1 MAEHIRA
8 LIRMYAIAGIKDAG
22 AVDLMFD
29 IMFIDPITVRHFRQ
43 FQGMWRYRLSRQ
55 KQYKLWW
62 DTFRAFLRDCFDK
75 TRTQMNHYHEEN
87 PPDPDTIDSDDE
99 ATDQW
104 FPGTPKMHP
113 PSHKRE
119 APLVITASAP
129 PQKKQK
135 RDKLYPFK
143 VCLVQPGDYDG
154 PGDFP
159 VFDSTAEWFFTGVK
173 DVCLETVFHAVFSL
187 CGSRHPELIMGCLVQ
202 PSEMFGLR
210 TRDTAVLHDEDSVQ
224 NFFAVGGYSPLVVL
238 AVLEEVEHGPPSRD
252 TGTPASRRVQQLP
265 SREPSTPT
273 PSARPGRFMHGAAP
287 NTPPPTVKPAERTP
301 SPPRP
306 SPVAKLWGAV
316 VHWAGIG
323 TFWHAASQGFLLIRA
338 RFMIFFFFPRCW
350 SLRRGTFLFILT
362 A

>member
-1 MAEHIRA
+1 
-8 LIRMYAIAGIKDAG
+8 MYAIAGIKDAG

-43 FQGMWRYRLSRQ
+43 FQGIWRYHLLRQ

-75 TRTQMNHYHEEN
+75 TRTQMNHYHKEN

-104 FPGTPKMHP
+104 FPGTPKMHL

-119 APLVITASAP
+119 APLVITASAS

-143 VCLVQPGDYDG
+143 GCLVKPGDYDG

-159 VFDSTAEWFFTGVK
+159 VFHSMVEWFFTGVK

-187 CGSRHPELIMGCLVQ
+187 CGSWYLELIMGCLVQ
-202 PSEMFGLR
+202 ASEMLACERMIPRSCTMKTLFR
-210 TRDTAVLHDEDSVQ
+210 TSSRW
-224 NFFAVGGYSPLVVL
+224 VGIALL
-238 AVLEEVEHGPPSRD
+238 LFLLF
-252 TGTPASRRVQQLP
+252 SRRWNTGHQAGILALLHHGECN
-265 SREPSTPT
+265 SYLRESHLHPHP
-273 PSARPGRFMHGAAP
+273 ALGRGGSCM
-287 NTPPPTVKPAERTP
+287 V
-301 SPPRP
+301 PRP
-306 SPVAKLWGAV
+306 THPHL
-316 VHWAGIG
+316 
-323 TFWHAASQGFLLIRA
+323 Q
-338 RFMIFFFFPRCW
+338 
-350 SLRRGTFLFILT
+350 
-362 A
+362 